1 MIIGRQNPSIL
12 RRQVLPEDKIIVRHI
27 DHKLNCN

>member
-12 RRQVLPEDKIIVRHI
+12 RRQVLPEDKIIAIHI
-27 DHKLNCN
+27 DDKRNCN